1 MRIIPSRKANLK
13 KKKRTNKNY
22 IVKKSPLEEEKM
34 RIISLRK
41 AHLTNREIRIILGKH
56 QYENYAVKK
65 SPFEEEEMRII
76 PSRKAHLANK
86 NMKIM
91 EEKPT
96 SQRRNKKITL
106 WRIIEQQFFAI
117 FLGEYYETLWKNC
130 LCQVHQCQI
139 WWPFVLVKIHVESAG
154 CKSFLI
160 KN

>member
-106 WRIIEQQFFAI
+106 WRIIDHFFLQFFWENIMKHFGRIA
-117 FLGEYYETLWKNC
+117 
-130 LCQVHQCQI
+130 
-139 WWPFVLVKIHVESAG
+139 FVKFTNGKFGGHLFSSKFMLNLLAVKVS
-154 CKSFLI
+154 
-160 KN
+160 